1 MLMFIDLLFK
11 INYKTMETKIDIP
24 DGVEVKIDKKLFSVK
39 GKNGELKRAFDP
51 SIKVKKE
58 DNQIVISCE
67 TERKKHR
74 ALVGTTEAHLKNMFR
89 GVLNKITYK
98 SKIVYSHFPM
108 TVKVQG
114 NTIIID
120 NFLGEANPRESNIL
134 SGVDVKISGQS
145 VTVTGI
151 NKEHVSQ
158 TAANLEQATKI
169 RKRDPRVFQDGI
181 YIIEKDGKPIH

>member
-1 MLMFIDLLFK
+1 MFIDLLFK

>member
-1 MLMFIDLLFK
+1 MLMFINLLFK

>member
-1 MLMFIDLLFK
+1 LLMFIDLLFK

>member
-1 MLMFIDLLFK
+1 MLMFIDLSFK

-24 DGVEVKIDKKLFSVK
+24 NGVEVKVDRRSFNVK
-39 GKNGELKRAFDP
+39 GKNGELKREFDP
-51 SIKVKKE
+51 AIKVKKE
-58 DNQIVISCE
+58 DKQIVISSD

-89 GVLNKITYK
+89 GVSNKITYK

-108 TVKVQG
+108 TVKIQG
-114 NTIIID
+114 NKIIID
-120 NFLGEANPRESNIL
+120 NFLGEANPRESNII

-145 VTVTGI
+145 VTITGI
-151 NKEHVSQ
+151 DKEHVSQ